1 MVVVRQDGAGAEVE
15 PEQLSTGHLAGRCF
29 AAYRDGDAH
38 RLGEL
43 VTLVSPLLWRVARA
57 HGCDPHA
64 AQDVV
69 QEVFLRLVDRA
80 TSIRDPGAVLGW
92 LVVATKREA
101 WRVARS
107 ARRDVHLYTGT
118 VDPVSGEPGPEA
130 SAILTEQQQLLWGAL
145 KELNERCQQ
154 LLRIVAFVDR
164 PDYDHV
170 SAALGMPR
178 GSIGP
183 TRGRCLDKLRRSLT
197 DDPRWAQG

>member
-1 MVVVRQDGAGAEVE
+1 MVLVRPEGAGTEAE
-15 PEQLSTGHLAGRCF
+15 PEQLSTGRRAGLCF
-29 AAYRDGDAH
+29 AAYRDGDVH

-43 VTLVSPLLWRVARA
+43 VALVSPLLWRVARS
-57 HGCDPHA
+57 HGCDPHS

-69 QEVFLRLVDRA
+69 QDVFLRLVDQS

-107 ARRDVHLYTGT
+107 ARRDVHLDTGV
-118 VDPVSGEPGPEA
+118 VDHVSGEPGPEA
-130 SAILTEQQQLLWGAL
+130 SAILTEQQQVLWGAL
-145 KELNERCQQ
+145 QELNERCQQ

>member
-1 MVVVRQDGAGAEVE
+1 MGGR
-15 PEQLSTGHLAGRCF
+15 AGRCF
-29 AAYRDGDAH
+29 AAYREGEVD

-43 VTLVSPLLWRVARA
+43 VDLVTPLLWRVARA
-57 HGCDPHA
+57 HGCDAHS

-69 QEVFLRLVDRA
+69 QDVFLRLVDQA
-80 TSIRDPGAVLGW
+80 GTIRDPEAVLGW
-92 LVVATKREA
+92 LVVATKRDA

-107 ARRDVHLYTGT
+107 ARREVQLETGALEH
-118 VDPVSGEPGPEA
+118 DSGEPGPEA
-130 SAILTEQQQLLWGAL
+130 SAILTEQQQILWGAL
-145 KELNERCQQ
+145 TALNERCRQ

-164 PDYDHV
+164 PDYDQV

-197 DDPRWAQG
+197 DDPRWAEL